1 MIHIP
6 DVHHQFSDYF
16 ENKKLEP
23 FLFLLSKRFSEGHI
37 CLDLDDLDSEDLKE
51 GGFKNVSAEGL
62 LEVDLVGNDRDY
74 RPFILWENKLYMQR
88 YFHYE
93 TVVFNKINELIREE
107 KEKSQNLENQL
118 ASLKENIAVLFPPDN
133 LDKPDWQMVAAISAV
148 FNQFNIIT
156 GGPGTGKTTTVAKIL
171 ALLLRLNPNLKVA
184 LAAPTG
190 KAAARMAESLKETAQ
205 KSTMNFDAATKEVF
219 RNLEPSTLHRLLGA
233 RPKDIYFKHDAK
245 NPLSHDLVIVD
256 ESSMIDVA
264 LFAKLLDAIKPS
276 TKVIFLG
283 DKDQLASVEA
293 GSLFGDLCTA
303 QGTLN
308 LFSPE
313 RAMLINSLTPP
324 GKTPLAQE
332 NIKESNHVLFEH
344 IIELQHS
351 YRFTAGGNIG
361 VFSRAIIENNV
372 PIIEIFFDN
381 HASDIALD
389 FDYSDKI
396 LTTFA
401 KGYRDY
407 IEESDIKLALQK
419 LNNLRVL
426 CAVREGEQ
434 GVYKTNQ
441 NIERYLQSKNLIS
454 ITGTFYEHR
463 PVMVTGNNYEL
474 RLFNG
479 DIGIVRKDET
489 GKLRV
494 YFEDADGN
502 LRGIQPAFVTASE
515 TVFAM
520 TIHKSQ
526 GSEFDDVLVRL
537 PGYGENAILTRE
549 LLYTAVTRAKKNV
562 ILQGSKEVILETC
575 ERRVK
580 RGSGIAQ
587 RFEA

>member
-1 MIHIP
+1 MIHIA
-6 DVHHQFSDYF
+6 DVHHQFSAYF

-23 FLFLLSKRFSEGHI
+23 FLYLLSKRFSEGHI
-37 CLDLDDLDSEDLKE
+37 CLDLEDLDSEELRE
-51 GGFKNVSAEGL
+51 GGFKNVNAEGL
-62 LEVDLVGNDRDY
+62 SEEELVGSHDEY
-74 RPFILWENKLYMQR
+74 QPFILWKNKLYMQR

-93 TVVFNKINELIREE
+93 TVVIKKINELIRAE
-107 KEKSQNLENQL
+107 KEKSEYLENQL
-118 ASLKENIAVLFPPDN
+118 ASLKENIAVLFPPDT
-133 LDKPDWQMVAAISAV
+133 LGKPDWQMVAAISAV

-171 ALLLRLNPNLKVA
+171 ALLLGLNPDLKVA

-205 KSTMNFDAATKEVF
+205 KSAMNFDESTKEVF
-219 RNLEPSTLHRLLGA
+219 KKLEPSTLHRLLGA
-233 RPKDIYFKHDAK
+233 KPNHIYFKHNAE
-245 NPLSHDLVIVD
+245 NPLSHDLIILD

-264 LFAKLLDAIKPS
+264 LFAKLLDAIRPT

-308 LFSPE
+308 FFSPK
-313 RAMLINSLTPP
+313 RATLINSLMPS
-324 GKTPLAQE
+324 GKTSLSQD
-332 NIKESNHVLFEH
+332 NIKESNHALFEH

-351 YRFTAGGNIG
+351 YRFAAGGNIG
-361 VFSRAIIENNV
+361 VFSRAIIENNGPV
-372 PIIEIFFDN
+372 IESFFDN

-389 FDYSDKI
+389 FDYDEKK
-396 LTTFA
+396 LTAFVN
-401 KGYRDY
+401 GYRDY
-407 IEESDIKLALQK
+407 ILEPDIKKALHK

-426 CAVREGEQ
+426 CAVREGAQ
-434 GVYKTNQ
+434 GVYQTNQ
-441 NIERYLQSKNLIS
+441 KIERYLQENGLIG

-463 PVMVTGNNYEL
+463 PVIVTGNNYEL
-474 RLFNG
+474 GLFNG

-489 GKLRV
+489 EKLRV

-502 LRGIQPAFVTASE
+502 LKGIQPAFVTASE

-526 GSEFDDVLVRL
+526 GSEFDQVLVQL
-537 PGYGENAILTRE
+537 PTYSDNAILTRE
-549 LLYTAVTRAKKNV
+549 LLYTAVTRAKKEVV
-562 ILQGSKEVILETC
+562 IQASQEVILETC
-575 ERRVK
+575 ARRVK
-580 RGSGIAQ
+580 RGSGIAD
-587 RFEA
+587 RFES

>member
-1 MIHIP
+1 MTNNP
-6 DVHHQFSDYF
+6 DVHRQFSDFF
-16 ENKKLEP
+16 EDKSLSP
-23 FLFLLSKRFSEGHI
+23 FLYLLSKRFSEGHI
-37 CLDLDDLDSEDLKE
+37 CLDLADINSEEIKE
-51 GGFKNVSAEGL
+51 GGFKNLDSSTLTNVE
-62 LEVDLVGNDRDY
+62 LVGTENDY
-74 RPFILWENKLYMQR
+74 QPFILWKNKLYMQR
-88 YFHYE
+88 YFYYE
-93 TVVFNKINELIREE
+93 TTVYQRILELIQNE
-107 KEKSQNLENQL
+107 KNTQETVENQL
-118 ASLKENIAVLFPPDN
+118 QSLKSEIATLFPPDN
-133 LDKPDWQMVAAISAV
+133 LGKPDWQMIAALSAV

-171 ALLLRLNPNLKVA
+171 SLLLHIYPNIKVA

-205 KSTMNFDAATKEVF
+205 KSTMNFDEATKEVF

-233 RPKDIYFKHDAK
+233 RPNQIYFKHNRG
-245 NPLSHDLVIVD
+245 NPIPHDLIIVD

-264 LFAKLLDAIKPS
+264 LFSKLMDAIKP
-276 TKVIFLG
+276 TAKVIFLG

-303 QGTLN
+303 QGKLN
-308 LFSPE
+308 LFNPQ
-313 RAMLINSLTPP
+313 RAQFIDTLMPD
-324 GKTPLAQE
+324 GKTTLSEENIQE
-332 NIKESNHVLFEH
+332 NNHPLFQH

-351 YRFTAGGNIG
+351 YRFAAGGNIG
-361 VFSRAIIENNV
+361 VFSRAIIENDV
-372 PIIEIFFDN
+372 STIESFFDN
-381 HASDIALD
+381 HALDITLD
-389 FDYSDKI
+389 FDYDDKI
-396 LTTFA
+396 LTKFA

-407 IEESDIKLALQK
+407 IQESDIKLALQK
-419 LNNLRVL
+419 LNHLRVL
-426 CAVREGEQ
+426 CATREGEQ

-441 NIERYLQSKNLIS
+441 HIERYLQSQNLIS

-474 RLFNG
+474 GLFNG
-479 DIGIVRKDET
+479 DIGIVRKDEF

-537 PGYGENAILTRE
+537 PAYGENSILTRE

-562 ILQGSKEVILETC
+562 IVQGSKEIILETC

>member
-1 MIHIP
+1 MTYNP
-6 DVHHQFSDYF
+6 DVHRQFSDFF
-16 ENKKLEP
+16 ENKTLSP
-23 FLFLLSKRFSEGHI
+23 FLYLLSKRFSDGHI
-37 CLDLDDLDSEDLKE
+37 CLDLNEINPKELKE
-51 GGFKNVSAEGL
+51 GDFKNADL
-62 LEVDLVGNDRDY
+62 NALKNVDLVGTEEDY
-74 RPFILWENKLYMQR
+74 QPFILWKNKLYMQR

-93 TVVFNKINELIREE
+93 TTVYQRILELIQNE
-107 KEKSQNLENQL
+107 KGKQSEIESKLKSLNGD
-118 ASLKENIAVLFPPDN
+118 IATLFPPDT
-133 LDKPDWQMVAAISAV
+133 LEKPDWQMVAALSAV

-171 ALLLRLNPNLKVA
+171 VLLLRLDSNLKVA

-205 KSTMNFDAATKEVF
+205 KDTMNINADTKEVF
-219 RNLEPSTLHRLLGA
+219 KNLEPSTIHRLLGA
-233 RPKDIYFKHDAK
+233 RPNQIYFKHNKD
-245 NPLSHDLVIVD
+245 NTIPHDLIIVD

-264 LFAKLLDAIKPS
+264 LFSKLMDAIKPS
-276 TKVIFLG
+276 AKVIFLG

-303 QGTLN
+303 QGKLN
-308 LFSPE
+308 FFSPE
-313 RAMLINSLTPP
+313 RAQFINSLMPD
-324 GKTPLAQE
+324 GKTPLSEGNIQE
-332 NIKESNHVLFEH
+332 NNHPLFQH

-351 YRFTAGGNIG
+351 YRFAAGGNIG
-361 VFSRAIIENNV
+361 VFSRAIIDNDV
-372 PIIEIFFDN
+372 SSIESFFDN
-381 HASDIALD
+381 HAPDIALD
-389 FDYSDKI
+389 FDYDDKI

-401 KGYRDY
+401 KGYHDY
-407 IEESDIKLALQK
+407 IQESDTKLALQK
-419 LNNLRVL
+419 LNQLRVL
-426 CAVREGEQ
+426 CATREGEQ

-474 RLFNG
+474 GLFNG

-537 PGYGENAILTRE
+537 PDYGENAILTRE

-562 ILQGSKEVILETC
+562 ILQGNKEVILETC
-575 ERRVK
+575 QRRVK
-580 RGSGIAQ
+580 RGSGIAE

>member
-23 FLFLLSKRFSEGHI
+23 FLYLLSKRFSEGHI
-37 CLDLDDLDSEDLKE
+37 CLDLADLDSEELKE
-51 GGFKNVSAEGL
+51 GGFKNVNEEDLS
-62 LEVDLVGNDRDY
+62 EVEFVGNEEEY
-74 RPFILWENKLYMQR
+74 QPFILWKNKLYMQR

-93 TVVFNKINELIREE
+93 TVVFNKIHELIREE
-107 KEKSQNLENQL
+107 KEKNQNLENQL

-205 KSTMNFDAATKEVF
+205 KSTMNFDETTKEVF
-219 RNLEPSTLHRLLGA
+219 KKLEPSTLHRLLGA
-233 RPKDIYFKHDAK
+233 KPNSIYFKHDAK

-308 LFSPE
+308 LFGPE
-313 RAMLINSLTPP
+313 RATLINSLTPS
-324 GKTPLAQE
+324 GKTSLAQE
-332 NIKESNHVLFEH
+332 NIKESNHALFEH

-351 YRFTAGGNIG
+351 YRFAAGGNIG

-372 PIIEIFFDN
+372 QVIESFFDN
-381 HASDIALD
+381 HASDIPLD
-389 FDYSDKI
+389 FDYNDNT
-396 LTTFA
+396 LTAFVN
-401 KGYRDY
+401 GYREY
-407 IEESDIKLALQK
+407 ILEPDIQKALQK

-426 CAVREGEQ
+426 CAVREGAQ
-434 GVYKTNQ
+434 GVYQTNQ
-441 NIERYLQSKNLIS
+441 KIERYLQEKGLIS

-463 PVMVTGNNYEL
+463 PIIVTGNNYEL
-474 RLFNG
+474 GLFNG

-526 GSEFDDVLVRL
+526 GSEFDQVFVQL
-537 PGYGENAILTRE
+537 PNYADNAILTRE
-549 LLYTAVTRAKKNV
+549 LLYTAVTRAKKEVV
-562 ILQGSKEVILETC
+562 IQASQEVILETC
-575 ERRVK
+575 ARRVK
-580 RGSGIAQ
+580 RGSGIAE
-587 RFEA
+587 RFES